1 MVKVEITCPVCSK
14 YGIIEVEENIIAQS
28 KRGVAAV
35 NVSTNLVCEHSFI
48 AYIDKNFYV
57 RDAFITDF
65 TVELPEMDTVQQIDM
80 NKIPSKDIIDTYL
93 IRINV
98 HAHIITYLLRCFFN
112 GKKVIYINNVETV
125 KKHLTNL
132 FDYIFKDTFPITF
145 LILNRDEYRED
156 KKKYKDFVVI
166 NTNNKV
172 IQDKEKIINHK
183 NLKIENVITQKFLTE
198 QYPKTSLIILKNE
211 IIKAFELSNEI
222 IKFNNSL
229 NENEEF
235 TSKRILDH
243 FQETMHVKV
252 GREYLDFLTNIVNN
266 YHKVKLAKSSDVSDF
281 LGY

>member
-1 MVKVEITCPVCSK
+1 MVKVEITCPVCKK
-14 YGIIEVEENIIAQS
+14 YGVIEVEENIVAQS

-65 TVELPEMDTVQQIDM
+65 TVELPEMDTTQQIDV
-80 NKIPSKDIIDTYL
+80 NKIPSKDLIDTYL

-98 HAHIITYLLRCFFN
+98 HAHIIAYFLRCFLN
-112 GKKVIYINNVETV
+112 GKKIIYINSVETV

-132 FDYIFKDTFPITF
+132 FNYIFKDTFNITF
-145 LILNRDEYRED
+145 LILDREEFRAD

-166 NTNNKV
+166 NVNNKV
-172 IQDKEKIINHK
+172 IQDKEKIINQK
-183 NLKIENVITQKFLTE
+183 NLKIENVITHKFLAE
-198 QYPKTSLIILKNE
+198 EYPKTSLIILKNE
-211 IIKAFELSNEI
+211 VIKAFELSNEI
-222 IKFNNSL
+222 IKFNNNL

-243 FQETMHVKV
+243 FQEEMHVRV
-252 GREYLDFLTNIVNN
+252 GREYLDFLTTIVNN
-266 YHKVKLAKSSDVSDF
+266 YHNVKLSKSSDVSDF

>member
-1 MVKVEITCPVCSK
+1 MVKVEISCPVCSK
-14 YGIIEVEENIIAQS
+14 YGIIEVEENIVAQS
-28 KRGVAAV
+28 KKGVAAV
-35 NVSTNLVCEHSFI
+35 NVSGNLVCEHSFI
-48 AYIDKNFYV
+48 AYIDKNFQV

-65 TVELPEMDTVQQIDM
+65 IVELPEMDTTQQIDV
-80 NKIPSKDIIDTYL
+80 NRIPSKEIIDTYL

-98 HAHIITYLLRCFFN
+98 HAHIITYLLRSCFN

-132 FDYIFKDTFPITF
+132 FNYIFIDTFNITF
-145 LILNRDEYRED
+145 LILDRDEFRAD

-166 NTNNKV
+166 NSNNKV
-172 IQDKEKIINHK
+172 IQDKDKIINLK
-183 NLKIENVITQKFLTE
+183 NLNIENAITQKFLTE
-198 QYPKTSLIILKNE
+198 TYPKTSLIILKNE

-222 IKFNNSL
+222 IKFNSTL

-243 FQETMHVKV
+243 FQEELHVKV
-252 GREYLDFLTNIVNN
+252 GREYLDFLTTIVNN
-266 YHKVKLAKSSDVSDF
+266 YHNVKLAKSSDVSDF